1 MTESRLAPERI
12 ELWKADDPRDV
23 VHRAVAALAQ
33 GEVVLLF
40 SSGQPGLAASALRVD
55 AVQKV
60 GNRSAILLVK
70 AAGELADWVPD
81 VSEPGRRLSRRIWPG
96 AVTLVFAT
104 SGGTG
109 LLDRLPPSVRECLA
123 GLQELAVQV
132 PAEEFLREILDLVPG
147 PLVFW
152 PLPASR
158 RSDLDALASEEG
170 VGLVLDPGPSPA
182 RAPTIVRI
190 GEGNWSIRTPGAVD
204 DATLRRMAGTII
216 LFVCTGNTCR
226 SPMAEA
232 LCKIRLSKRLGCT
245 RDELEGRGFV
255 VLSAG
260 IAAAS
265 GMPAAANAID
275 VVKTRGG
282 SLASHQSR
290 RLTRELVLLADHIFG
305 MTSDHIE
312 ALIDQIPE
320 AAPKIRVL
328 HPHGEDLADP
338 IGADR
343 ETYQKTA
350 DSIESS
356 LDHFLDSLGI

>member
-1 MTESRLAPERI
+1 MR
-12 ELWKADDPRDV
+12 
-23 VHRAVAALAQ
+23 
-33 GEVVLLF
+33 
-40 SSGQPGLAASALRVD
+40 SGGSVSGRP
-55 AVQKV
+55 
-60 GNRSAILLVK
+60 ILLVK
-70 AAGELADWVPD
+70 AAGEFADWVPD
-81 VSEPGRRLSRRIWPG
+81 LPEPAGRLSRRIWPG
-96 AVTLVFAT
+96 PVTLVFGT
-104 SGGTG
+104 SGGAG
-109 LLDRLPPSVRECLA
+109 AGADAALLDRLPSSVRECLA
-123 GLQELAVQV
+123 GSQQLAVQV
-132 PAEEFLREILDLVPG
+132 PAEEFLREILDLLPG

-170 VGLVLDPGPSPA
+170 AGLVLDPGPSSA
-182 RAPTIVRI
+182 RTPTVVRV
-190 GEGNWSIRTPGAVD
+190 GDGNWSILTPGAVD

-232 LCKIRLSKRLGCT
+232 LCKLRLSKRLGCT

-260 IAAAS
+260 IAASS
-265 GMPAAANAID
+265 GMPAAANAIE

-282 SLASHQSR
+282 SLANHQSR
-290 RLTRELVLLADHIFG
+290 RLTRELVLLADYIFG

-312 ALIDQIPE
+312 ALIDHIPE

-328 HPHGEDLADP
+328 HPQGEDLADP
-338 IGADR
+338 VGADR
-343 ETYQKTA
+343 ETYQMTA

-356 LDHFLDSLGI
+356 LRAHSRLARDLERFSLGWRTGDTSPTRSRIRQNPRCQLGWYGDPRCRSVPTQA